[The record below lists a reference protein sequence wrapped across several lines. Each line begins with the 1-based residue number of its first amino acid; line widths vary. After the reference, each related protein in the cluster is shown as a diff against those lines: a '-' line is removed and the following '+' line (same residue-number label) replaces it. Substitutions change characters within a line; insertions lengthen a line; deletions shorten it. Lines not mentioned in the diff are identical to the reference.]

1 MNQERRRLRLSDPV
15 RKRLGQTAA
24 LVAELQDRRAAETL
38 EQLRRLLRLTGEER
52 ALDVGT
58 GAGALAIALAQFVR
72 EVVGVDIVPELLG
85 EGRKRAPANVELVEA
100 DATALP
106 FERGSFDLVCT
117 ARTLHHVPRPELV
130 LAEMNR
136 VLRPGGTMLVIDQL
150 APIDSLAAIELNR
163 FERARDPSTTRI
175 LADVD
180 LRGLFEANGFVLRQA
195 KIVRENRDLERDLDL
210 AGCHGDERE
219 RARTLAPRDTSA
231 EVGWYVLGKPG
242 F

>member
-1 MNQERRRLRLSDPV
+1 MSDAL
-15 RKRLGQTAA
+15 RKRFGETAE
-24 LVAELQDRRAAETL
+24 LVAEQQDRRTAATQER
-38 EQLRRLLRLTGEER
+38 LRHLLTLTGEER
-52 ALDVGT
+52 ALDIGT
-58 GAGALAIALAQFVR
+58 GAGAFAIALAPLVR
-72 EVVGVDIVPELLG
+72 EVIGVGIVPELVE

-106 FERGSFDLVCT
+106 YGPGSFDLVCT
-117 ARTLHHVPRPELV
+117 ARTLHHVPRPELA

-136 VLRPGGTMLVIDQL
+136 LLRPGGTMLVADQL
-150 APIDSLAAIELNR
+150 APVDSLAAIELNR

-180 LRGLFEANGFVLRQA
+180 LRGLFDANSLVLRHA
-195 KIVRENRDLERDLDL
+195 EIIREERDLERDFDL

-219 RARTLAPRDTSA
+219 RARALAPRDASA
-231 EVGWYVLGKPG
+231 QIGWYVLRKPG